1 MQEFLSIDA
10 AIFCQCAHD
19 SFGQRSGGVHG
30 CWGGLNNKSL
40 RKIRFN
46 TGGTNQCKELK
57 PAKVDFGLFECFFM
71 FLVDRNRE
79 IINREVLAIAQTDGH
94 GGGSIQETAKEFNE
108 HGCGD
113 ELNALLSHSSRHFP

>member
-1 MQEFLSIDA
+1 MQEFLLIDT

-19 SFGQRSGGVHG
+19 LFGQHSGGVHG

-40 RKIRFN
+40 RKICFN
-46 TGGTNQCKELK
+46 TSGMNQCKELK
-57 PAKVDFGLFECFFM
+57 LAKVNFSLFECFFM
-71 FLVDRNRE
+71 FLVDCNC
-79 IINREVLAIAQTDGH
+79 EVLAITQMDGH

-113 ELNALLSHSSRHFP
+113 KLNALLSHSSHHFP